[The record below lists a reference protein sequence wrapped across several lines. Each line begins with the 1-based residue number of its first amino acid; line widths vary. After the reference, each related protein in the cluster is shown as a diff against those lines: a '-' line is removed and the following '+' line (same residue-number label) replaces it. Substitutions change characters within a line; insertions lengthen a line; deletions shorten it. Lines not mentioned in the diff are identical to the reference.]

1 MRRQFETGLR
11 LTSKRPSSAN
21 VTTAAGTENKLKRRL
36 LIELP
41 FGFIVLL
48 LSLLSGEQIK
58 NLLHLPIPGN
68 VLGLFILLMCF
79 RLRLIPPQL
88 VEEASNRLLFVLP
101 ALFIPIYV
109 SAIGQGQLWSPI
121 SWVLLGTLLVATA
134 SLWIFVGHLAQRL
147 LRRSPQ
153 DE

>member
-1 MRRQFETGLR
+1 MRRRFETGLR
-11 LTSKRPSSAN
+11 STSKRPSLAIAT
-21 VTTAAGTENKLKRRL
+21 TTASTENKLQRRL

-41 FGFIVLL
+41 FGLIVLL

-58 NLLHLPIPGN
+58 NWLHQPIPGN
-68 VLGLFILLMCF
+68 VLGLFILLICF

-109 SAIGQGQLWSPI
+109 SAIGQGQLWSPT